1 MRQYVPAVL
10 EVLGLISISASAFLV
25 AFPLGLLVTGL
36 SLAALG
42 VGIDRLT
49 GSPHP

>member
-10 EVLGLISISASAFLV
+10 EVLGLTFISLSAYLV
-25 AFPLGLLVTGL
+25 ALPLGLLVTGL

-42 VGIDRLT
+42 VGIDRLS
-49 GSPHP
+49 GSPE

>member
-1 MRQYVPAVL
+1 MLRFVPAAL
-10 EVLGLISISASAFLV
+10 EVTGLIAVSASAYLV
-25 AFPLGLLVTGL
+25 ALPLGLLVTGL

-49 GSPHP
+49 GSPK